1 MKTKFFMLFILLFQV
16 GLGVAQEQAMTASEI
31 KNFKQQVISEAQKI
45 QTLST
50 DFVQYKHID
59 FLSKD
64 ITSSGK
70 MLLKTPNK
78 LNWQYDKP
86 IKYTI
91 IFANNKVL
99 INDQGKKNKI
109 DLGNSKKFEKINK
122 MILGSISGDL
132 FDDSQFKIS
141 YHKNKTQRI
150 AKLRPL
156 SKELTT
162 YIQTVV
168 LYFPNNQNTVS
179 EVQLIEPSNDYTHIV
194 FKNKQLNLT
203 INDASFTF

>member
-1 MKTKFFMLFILLFQV
+1 MKTKFFMLFILLFQA
-16 GLGVAQEQAMTASEI
+16 GLGLAQEQAMTPAEI
-31 KNFKQQVISEAQKI
+31 KNFKQNVITEAQKI
-45 QTLST
+45 KTLST
-50 DFVQYKHID
+50 DFVQYKHLD

-91 IFANNKVL
+91 IFSNNKVL

-122 MILGSISGDL
+122 MIVGSISGDL
-132 FDDSQFKIS
+132 FDDTEFKIS
-141 YHKNKTQRI
+141 YYKNKTQRI
-150 AKLRPL
+150 AKLIPL

-168 LYFPNNQNTVS
+168 LYFPNNDNSIV
-179 EVQLIEPSNDYTHIV
+179 EVQLIEPSKDYTRIV
-194 FKNKQLNLT
+194 FKNKRINQT
-203 INDASFTF
+203 ISDASFTL